1 VSAQT
6 TARQPKGIPAGG
18 QFAATSHPEPSLVL
32 AAPADKAW
40 RSSDVIVGLNRT
52 QRRSVAASLEIDGRP
67 DRAAVAG
74 ISGHISEFQ
83 YRKGVPDSP
92 KAKRQEELRQA
103 LKDAV
108 KAEGVE
114 GTVAALREEE

>member
-1 VSAQT
+1 MSPQAK
-6 TARQPKGIPAGG
+6 ARQPKGIPAGG
-18 QFAATSHPEPSLVL
+18 QFAATSHPESSLVL
-32 AAPADKAW
+32 AAPADKGW
-40 RSSDVIVGLNRT
+40 RSSDVIVELNRT

-74 ISGHISEFQ
+74 IGGHISEFQ

-103 LKDAV
+103 LEDAV
-108 KAEGVE
+108 EAAGVE
-114 GTVAALREEE
+114 GAVAALREEP